1 MKLSSNRDFRVWVTG
16 TTADSLGNSIVTLA
30 IPLATLSTVGSAA
43 GAGLL
48 GSVYGVSFAAF
59 VLLGGVLVD
68 RIDRRKAMMAKGI
81 VSAVLWTICAFLVQA
96 GATSLWLLGA
106 LLFLAGVNRAMF
118 GSADNAA
125 VRSIVPPAEL
135 PRVQG
140 VVQAREAAIELGGAP
155 LGGVLIGLALGAPFA
170 VAAACGVVLGCSA
183 VLIERDLRPRT
194 LDRTP
199 PVHARIDAIRSV
211 PRDLAEGM
219 KFVLEDR
226 LIRVAVAIISVV
238 NLSIALT
245 LQLATL
251 SFASDGVPPIRIAVL
266 YSVAAGAMLGGAV
279 VSGRLVSRVPNG
291 VLIVSSLGVVGA
303 ALAAIS
309 LFPQITFVTVALAAV
324 GLVVP
329 TMSAVLQ
336 GYVAS
341 ATPVDRQG
349 RVISLMT
356 LLSLGLA
363 ALAPVVA
370 GSLVTSGGVQV
381 GYAVAAVIALGCAS
395 VAALARDVR
404 TLGLPETW
412 PSSGLDGKA

>member
-1 MKLSSNRDFRVWVTG
+1 MKLGSNHDFRVWVTG

-48 GSVYGVSFAAF
+48 GSVYGISFAAL

-68 RIDRRKAMMAKGI
+68 RIDRRNAMMAKGC
-81 VSAVLWTICAFLVQA
+81 VSAALWTICAVLVEV
-96 GATSLWLLGA
+96 GATSLWLLGT

-125 VRSIVPPAEL
+125 VRSIVPPAQL

-155 LGGVLIGLALGAPFA
+155 LGGVLIGFALGAPFA
-170 VAAACGVVLGCSA
+170 VAAACGAILACSA
-183 VLIERDLRPRT
+183 FFIKHDLRPRSISGASP
-194 LDRTP
+194 LP
-199 PVHARIDAIRSV
+199 ARIHAIRSV
-211 PRDLAEGM
+211 PRDIAEGT
-219 KFVLEDR
+219 KFVLQDR
-226 LIRVAVAIISVV
+226 LIRIAVAIVSVV

-251 SFASDGVPPIRIAVL
+251 SFAGEGVPAIRIAVL
-266 YSVAAGAMLGGAV
+266 YSVAAAAMLAGAL
-279 VSGRLVSRVPNG
+279 VSGRLVSRVANG
-291 VLIVSSLGVVGA
+291 VLIISSLAVVGA
-303 ALAAIS
+303 ALVAIA
-309 LFPQITFVTVALAAV
+309 LFPHITLVTIALAVV

-363 ALAPVVA
+363 ALAPLIA
-370 GSLVTSGGVQV
+370 GSLVTAGHVQA
-381 GYAVAAVIALGCAS
+381 GYASAAFIALGCAS
-395 VAALARDVR
+395 AAALARDVR

-412 PSSGLDGKA
+412 PSSDSDREV